1 MLFNTLSFVVFFALF
16 VPAYYATHGRL
27 RLVIALVASNLF
39 YAWWDW
45 RFLGVLWFSTLFEYV
60 VALRLH
66 AMPDGPGRRRPLALR
81 MTTKLRLLGV
91 FQYLNFFSAT
101 APHALGA

>member
-1 MLFNTLSFVVFFALF
+1 MLFNSLSFLIFFALF

-45 RFLGVLWFSTLFEYV
+45 RFLGLLWFSTLFEYV
-60 VALRLH
+60 VALRS
-66 AMPDGPGRRRPLALR
+66 R
-81 MTTKLRLLGV
+81 
-91 FQYLNFFSAT
+91 S
-101 APHALGA
+101 